1 MRISIVVIVAEN
13 GAIGKD
19 NALLW
24 RLPDD
29 MKHFKTITMGK
40 PIVMGRKTFDSVG
53 RPLPGR
59 LNIVISRQSDLV
71 IPGCVVVAS
80 LAAAF
85 EVVGA
90 QHAAPLQYEM
100 EVMVIGGAEIY
111 RHALPLTNTI
121 YLTQVHASVPG
132 DVFFPALPALLES
145 QWRITHREDHVA
157 DERHAHAFS
166 FVTLERKL

>member
-1 MRISIVVIVAEN
+1 
-13 GAIGKD
+13 
-19 NALLW
+19 
-24 RLPDD
+24 
-29 MKHFKTITMGK
+29 
-40 PIVMGRKTFDSVG
+40 
-53 RPLPGR
+53 
-59 LNIVISRQSDLV
+59 
-71 IPGCVVVAS
+71 
-80 LAAAF
+80 
-85 EVVGA
+85 
-90 QHAAPLQYEM
+90 M

>member
-1 MRISIVVIVAEN
+1 
-13 GAIGKD
+13 
-19 NALLW
+19 
-24 RLPDD
+24 

-59 LNIVISRQSDLV
+59 LNIVISRQSNLV
-71 IPGCVVVAS
+71 IPGCIVVAS
-80 LAAAF
+80 LTDAVKAAGDVV
-85 EVVGA
+85 EVA
-90 QHAAPLQYEM
+90 
-100 EVMVIGGAEIY
+100 VIGGAEIY

-166 FVTLERKL
+166 FITLERNP

>member
-59 LNIVISRQSDLV
+59 LNIVISRQSNLV
-71 IPGCVVVAS
+71 IPGCIVVAS
-80 LAAAF
+80 LTDAVKAAGDVV
-85 EVVGA
+85 EVA
-90 QHAAPLQYEM
+90 
-100 EVMVIGGAEIY
+100 VIGGAEIY

-145 QWRITHREDHVA
+145 QWCITHREDHVA

-166 FVTLERKL
+166 FITLERKP

>member
-53 RPLPGR
+53 RALPGR
-59 LNIVISRQSDLV
+59 LNIVISRQSNLV
-71 IPGCVVVAS
+71 IPGCIVVAS
-80 LAAAF
+80 LADAIKAAGDAA
-85 EVVGA
+85 EVA
-90 QHAAPLQYEM
+90 
-100 EVMVIGGAEIY
+100 VIGGAEIY
-111 RHALPLTNTI
+111 QHALPLTNTI
-121 YLTQVHASVPG
+121 YLTQVHASVAG
-132 DVFFPALPALLES
+132 DVFFPTLPALLAS
-145 QWRITHREDHVA
+145 QWCITHREEHAA
-157 DERHAHAFS
+157 DDRHAHAFS
-166 FVTLERKL
+166 FVTLERNQ